1 MSAVDLASR
10 SARRIFGSMHS
21 APIVFQHTGLT
32 VRATPRGEGWRGE
45 LLDENGDV
53 KDEFSY
59 TREAFPGAVIGAL
72 RFTDLQFAV
81 RLAAR
86 MWLHTEP

>member
-1 MSAVDLASR
+1 MSVAHVLGMQ
-10 SARRIFGSMHS
+10 SA
-21 APIVFQHTGLT
+21 AIVFQHTGLT
-32 VRATPRGEGWRGE
+32 VRASPHGDSWRGQLVDE
-45 LLDENGDV
+45 LGTV

-59 TREAFPGAVIGAL
+59 TRDGFPGAVIGAL
-72 RFTDLQFAV
+72 RFTDLEFAV

>member
-1 MSAVDLASR
+1 MQSA
-10 SARRIFGSMHS
+10 G
-21 APIVFQHTGLT
+21 IVFQHTGLT
-32 VRATPRGEGWRGE
+32 VRATPSGDSWRGQ
-45 LLDENGDV
+45 LLDEHGAV